1 MTAPNLEYPP
11 RLAYI
16 IFSLIRIDGSNK
28 NIFIIIMW
36 TKRDKTKPVLVL
48 VDPNFCSNIT
58 RERWDGTNKTEFL
71 KGMKMMKC

>member
-48 VDPNFCSNIT
+48 VDLKFCSNIT
-58 RERWDGTNKTEFL
+58 R
-71 KGMKMMKC
+71 

>member
-28 NIFIIIMW
+28 NVFIIIMW

-48 VDPNFCSNIT
+48 VDSELLLQYHK
-58 RERWDGTNKTEFL
+58 RA
-71 KGMKMMKC
+71 KGNVMKQIRRQNS